1 MKIHNIFIFTALTR
15 MWFLV
20 ASQENLIY
28 NFSLASLIISEICKR
43 SRGKEREIF
52 FVVRN
57 ISLLELPSK
66 DTFAV
71 KCSVKK
77 QNKFFWRKTMNM

>member
-28 NFSLASLIISEICKR
+28 NFSLAHL
-43 SRGKEREIF
+43 
-52 FVVRN
+52 
-57 ISLLELPSK
+57 
-66 DTFAV
+66 
-71 KCSVKK
+71 
-77 QNKFFWRKTMNM
+77 